1 MKKEMFMASGHSL
14 GGNQENHIT
23 LYSGQDLNSVCYEKP
38 AGVLFPKV
46 WHSFPQ
52 IFYVV
57 ISL

>member
-38 AGVLFPKV
+38 AGVLFPKA
-46 WHSFPQ
+46 
-52 IFYVV
+52 
-57 ISL
+57 